1 MSEIDYIDD
10 DEQFIDEDPG
20 MDEEQIESIARLAIE
35 DAVDFIDN
43 TVSPG
48 RAEAAEYYNGEPF
61 GNEQEGRSTA
71 MTMDVRDTVQAML
84 PSLMRVFCGSDH
96 VVEYAP
102 QGPEDV
108 EIAKQATDY
117 VNYVL
122 NQDQDEAFVSIMYQC
137 FKDALVK
144 GSGFLKYY
152 WDESDEVKTYEL
164 KGLDDQ
170 ALAALNADPNIEV
183 RMLSSSASN
192 DQVDSQTGQPQVLH
206 DVSVIHR
213 TVRGKVKVAAVPPE
227 EILVSRHARSFADA
241 DLIGHRRYAT
251 VSELVEM
258 GYDFDT
264 VTNFQTEDDD
274 FTLYN
279 VEARER
285 MLSEQDNRDYSDDP
299 ARRRVLYVEAFMQ
312 IDVDGD
318 GIAELRKLCCM
329 GPNYEVMRNEPA
341 DDIPFA
347 HFCPDPEPH
356 AFFGMSIAD
365 LTMDIQR
372 IKSAVLRASLDSL
385 AMSTH
390 PRVGIVEGQASLED
404 VMNVEAG
411 GIIRMRN
418 PGAVVPFTLP
428 YVGQS
433 AFPMMEYLDQ
443 LKENRTGISKAADGL
458 APEQLQSSTLMAVQQ
473 TISAAQ
479 QRIEMISRLFAENGM
494 TRLYK
499 GLLRLIIQ
507 YQDQP
512 RMIRLR
518 NQFVPM
524 SPDVWNAEMD
534 VVSNVHLGR
543 GSDQERMGMLQQVAQ
558 KQEMIMQQ
566 LGPQNPMVSP
576 TNYYATLTQ
585 MLELAGFKDINRFFM
600 DPTQAMQ
607 QMQAQAQQQEQQP
620 DPNQQLIQLQMQA
633 LQVDI
638 QKKQAELELEREKMM
653 REDDRRRDKDEADM
667 VLKAA
672 ELEARYGAQ
681 VNIAEIKANADRDRE
696 VVRQIAGA
704 VNGQV

>member
-1 MSEIDYIDD
+1 
-10 DEQFIDEDPG
+10 
-20 MDEEQIESIARLAIE
+20 
-35 DAVDFIDN
+35 
-43 TVSPG
+43 
-48 RAEAAEYYNGEPF
+48 
-61 GNEQEGRSTA
+61 
-71 MTMDVRDTVQAML
+71 
-84 PSLMRVFCGSDH
+84 
-96 VVEYAP
+96 
-102 QGPEDV
+102 
-108 EIAKQATDY
+108 
-117 VNYVL
+117 
-122 NQDQDEAFVSIMYQC
+122 
-137 FKDALVK
+137 
-144 GSGFLKYY
+144 
-152 WDESDEVKTYEL
+152 
-164 KGLDDQ
+164 
-170 ALAALNADPNIEV
+170 
-183 RMLSSSASN
+183 
-192 DQVDSQTGQPQVLH
+192 
-206 DVSVIHR
+206 
-213 TVRGKVKVAAVPPE
+213 
-227 EILVSRHARSFADA
+227 
-241 DLIGHRRYAT
+241 
-251 VSELVEM
+251 
-258 GYDFDT
+258 
-264 VTNFQTEDDD
+264 
-274 FTLYN
+274 
-279 VEARER
+279 
-285 MLSEQDNRDYSDDP
+285 
-299 ARRRVLYVEAFMQ
+299 VLYVEAYMRM
-312 IDVDGD
+312 DVDGD

-428 YVGQS
+428 YVGQA

-443 LKENRTGISKAADGL
+443 LREDRTGISRAADGL

-473 TISAAQ
+473 TIAAAQ

-507 YQDQP
+507 YQDRP

-524 SPDVWNAEMD
+524 QPDIWNADMD

-543 GSDQERMGMLQQVAQ
+543 GSDQERMSMLQQVAQ

-585 MLELAGFKDINRFFM
+585 MLELAGFKDINRFFT

-607 QMQAQAQQQEQQP
+607 QMQAQAQQQEQKP

-633 LQVDI
+633 LQVDM

-653 REDDRRRDKDEADM
+653 REDDRRRDKDEADII
-667 VLKAA
+667 LKAA

-681 VNIAEIKANADRDRE
+681 VNIAEIKANAERDRE
-696 VVRQIAGA
+696 VVRQIAST
-704 VNGQV
+704 VNGQNRAAVS